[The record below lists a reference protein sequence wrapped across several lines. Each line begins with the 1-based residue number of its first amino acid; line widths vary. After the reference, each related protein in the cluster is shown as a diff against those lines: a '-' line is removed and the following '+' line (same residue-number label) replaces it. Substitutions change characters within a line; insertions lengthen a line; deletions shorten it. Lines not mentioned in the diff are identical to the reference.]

1 MNEKPEDKPM
11 ARKLP
16 SLLQQHQS
24 DPIEEIQHSIIESPD
39 TTARINE
46 EQWKM
51 YQIETDRPTAGP
63 QEFYGARIDVDPAA
77 LQGPYVPYAPSTESL
92 LALLGNTNGS
102 QSQTFYHKA
111 RRLETDTPTESRYK
125 PIGSSPY
132 PAWNSNS
139 PPLSEDEIEEAFVD
153 LTNKFGFQRDNMNN
167 MYDHF
172 MTMLDSRSSRMSPV
186 QALHS
191 LHADYIGGPHSNYT
205 KWYFAVQMDL
215 DDRSITDTQAISLE
229 ESRRNW
235 QTKMESQSDEERA
248 QQLILY
254 LLMWGESSTVRYTP
268 ECFCFIFKMAN
279 DYRRSYYSQDVV
291 SPEGDFL
298 DSVITPLYRFVRER
312 QYEIVEG
319 KFIKRERDHEDIIG
333 YDDVNQLFWRKQS
346 IAPLVLFDGRLLS
359 EINPDQR
366 YIAIKHI
373 NWKAAFRKTYKEKR
387 SWIHSLVNFMRIWI
401 IHVATFWY
409 YMSANATFFYL
420 SRDPGIAEKETPVRI
435 SVIALGGAVSTG
447 FMLIGGLAEYLYLPT
462 TMSNMCKLLR
472 RMLILI
478 VIFCINI
485 APTVFIAFKQ
495 RTGTLALILS
505 LVQLGVGIVTTLV
518 FSIVPSSTLFEPL
531 YAKSR
536 ETLPDKTFAANF
548 APLNR
553 NDRLTSIALWVCVFF
568 CKFIESYFFLVLSFK
583 DPLRTMSNMTIRNCS
598 DRMLGSWLC
607 SHMPE
612 ITIFLMFVMDLTLF
626 FLDTYLWY
634 IIWNTIFSVSQLLY
648 MGISIWVPWRNI
660 YSRVPKNIYSKILS
674 TTATE
679 GGYVPKILCSQIWN
693 AVIIAMYREHLLSI
707 DHVHMLVYKTLEPED
722 KEDPQP
728 VLKPPTFFSAYKEDA
743 FFPKNS
749 EASRR
754 VAFFAQSLSSTTMPS
769 SAPVAELPTFTVLVP
784 HYGEKIL
791 LSLREII
798 REEDQNTRV
807 TLLEYLKQ
815 LHSVE
820 WENFVKDTK
829 ILAEETSAA
838 GPHDESDPARRST
851 SEKDD
856 LPFYCIG
863 FKSSAPEYTLRTRI
877 WASLRAQTLY
887 RTVAGFMNY
896 TKALKILHRVE
907 NPEMA
912 KAFNEDFDKEEH
924 ELDLIAQRKF
934 RFLIAMQRYAKFNK
948 EEAENAE
955 YLLSVYPDLQIA
967 YIDEEPPKLPGEE
980 TIYYSVLVDGH
991 CERLENGQRQPKYR
1005 IRLPGNPI
1013 LGDGKADN
1021 QNHALIFYR
1030 GEYLQLVDANQDN
1043 YLEECFK
1050 IRSIFGEFEEK
1061 KPSSNPYSPTSSPHP
1076 VAIVGAREYIFS
1088 ENIGVL
1094 GDVAAG
1100 KEQTFGTLTQRIMA
1114 KVGGRLHY
1122 GHPDFLNAS
1131 FITTRGGVSKG
1142 QKGIHLNEDIYA
1154 GMNAF
1159 LRGGRIKHTE
1169 YFQCGKGRD
1178 LGFGS
1183 ILNFTTKIGTGM
1195 GEQMLSREYYY
1206 LGTRLPLDRFLTFY
1220 YGHPG
1225 FHINNILI
1233 MFAVQIFMFC
1243 MLMVGAMVSS
1253 LPLCHR
1259 DPLRPNGPL
1268 IPIGC
1273 YNMMPVYDWIMRC
1286 ILSIFMV
1293 FFIAFLPLFL
1303 QELSEKGFRRSIGRL
1318 LRHFLSLSPLF
1329 EVFITQIYSNSV
1341 LTNLSFGGARYI
1353 ATGRGFATTRIPFS
1367 ILYSRFAGPSMYF
1380 GVRTMILLL
1389 FVTMTLWMP
1398 HLIYFWFSV
1407 IALIISPFVFNPHQF
1422 ALTDF
1427 IIDYREFLRWLSR
1440 GNSKPHANSW
1450 IAYCRLSRTRITGY
1464 KRKKLGDPSDSKTS
1478 TDSPRAHLAVIF
1490 FSEIFAPFLQA
1501 IFCSIAYLFVKSF
1514 DPAERLKNS
1523 NVPGALVR
1531 ILLMSVGPIACNAA
1545 TLLAIFLVSLIIGW
1559 PLGSKFTKFGSVM
1572 AGAAHTLSVIT
1583 FCAFFEVFWLLEDWR
1598 FDRVVLGLIASFSIQ
1613 RLIFKLLI
1621 AIFLSRE
1628 MGHDGTNRGWWTG
1641 DWRGR
1646 NLGKHAFTQPF
1657 REFICKIV
1665 EMSMF
1670 SMDFIIGH
1678 VVLFVLSPFTLIP
1691 YIDQLH
1697 STMLFWL
1704 RPSKQIRRPIMS
1716 WSQRRQRRR
1725 IAIAY
1730 GLLFLVTFIA
1740 FVALLC
1746 APIFAKWFGLKD
1758 LIKPSNVWI

>member
-1 MNEKPEDKPM
+1 
-11 ARKLP
+11 
-16 SLLQQHQS
+16 
-24 DPIEEIQHSIIESPD
+24 
-39 TTARINE
+39 
-46 EQWKM
+46 
-51 YQIETDRPTAGP
+51 
-63 QEFYGARIDVDPAA
+63 
-77 LQGPYVPYAPSTESL
+77 VPYAPSTESL
-92 LALLGNTNGS
+92 LALLGNTSGS
-102 QSQTFYHKA
+102 QSQLLFSTTK
-111 RRLETDTPTESRYK
+111 PTTTATIPPYQ
-125 PIGSSPY
+125 PMGSTPY
-132 PAWNSNS
+132 PAWNLND
-139 PPLSEDEIEEAFVD
+139 PPLSTDEIEEAFVD

-167 MYDHF
+167 MFDHF
-172 MTMLDSRSSRMSPV
+172 MTMLDSRASRMTPV

-205 KWYFAVQMDL
+205 KWYFAVQMDAVDNAATGYL
-215 DDRSITDTQAISLE
+215 GIGLE
-229 ESRRNW
+229 ESKKLW
-235 QTKMESQSDEERA
+235 QNKMESLPDEERA

-254 LLMWGESSTVRYTP
+254 LLMWGEAATVRYTS
-268 ECFCFIFKMAN
+268 ECICFLFNLAD
-279 DYRRSYYSQDVV
+279 DYRKGRFSQDIV

-298 DSVITPLYRFVRER
+298 ETVITPLYRFVRER
-312 QYEIVEG
+312 LYEIVDG
-319 KFIKRERDHEDIIG
+319 KFIKRERDHQDIIG
-333 YDDVNQLFWRKQS
+333 YDDVNQLFWRKET
-346 IAPLVLFDGRLLS
+346 IELLRLYDGRPLS
-359 EINPDQR
+359 SIRPEQR
-366 YIAIKHI
+366 YTAIKTI
-373 NWKAAFRKTYKEKR
+373 DWKSAFQKTYKEKR
-387 SWIHSLVNFMRIWI
+387 SWVHSLVNFMRIWI
-401 IHVATFWY
+401 IHITTFWY
-409 YMSANATFFYL
+409 YMSANSDFFYL
-420 SRDPGIAEKETPVRI
+420 SKDPLVAVKEMPVRI
-435 SVIALGGAVSTG
+435 SVVALGGAVSTG
-447 FMLIGGLAEYLYLPT
+447 FMLIGGFAEFLYLPST
-462 TMSNMCKLLR
+462 INNMWKLLR
-472 RMLILI
+472 RTAILIL
-478 VIFCINI
+478 IFCINV
-485 APTVFIAFKQ
+485 APTVFIAYKQ
-495 RTGTLALILS
+495 RTGTVSLILS
-505 LVQLGVGIVTTLV
+505 LVQLALGIVTTLI
-518 FSIVPSSTLFEPL
+518 FAIIPSSSIFEPL
-531 YAKSR
+531 YSNSR
-536 ETLPDKTFAANF
+536 TTLPEKTFAASF
-548 APLNR
+548 APLSR
-553 NDRLTSIALWVCVFF
+553 SDRLTSIALWVCVFF
-568 CKFIESYFFLVLSFK
+568 CKFLESYFFLTLSFK
-583 DPLRTMSNMTIRNCS
+583 DPLRSMSSMTIKNCS
-598 DRMLGSWLC
+598 DRILGSWLC

-612 ITIFLMFVMDLTLF
+612 FTIFLMFVMDMTLY

-634 IIWNTIFSVSQLLY
+634 IIWNTIFSVSQLFH

-660 YSRVPKNIYSKILS
+660 YSRLPKNIYSKILS
-674 TTATE
+674 SCTTEA
-679 GGYVPKILCSQIWN
+679 GYAPKVLCSQIWN

-707 DHVHMLVYKTLEPED
+707 DHVHMLVYKTLAAEEKD
-722 KEDPQP
+722 AQP
-728 VLKPPTFFSAYKEDA
+728 VLKPPTFFSAYKENA
-743 FFPKNS
+743 FLPKNS
-749 EASRR
+749 EAQRR
-754 VAFFAQSLSSTTMPS
+754 MAFFAQSLSSTSMPNPP
-769 SAPVAELPTFTVLVP
+769 PVTELPTFTVLVP

-829 ILAEETSAA
+829 ILAEETANSEQGADDNN
-838 GPHDESDPARRST
+838 PSRRS
-851 SEKDD
+851 SDEKDD

-896 TKALKILHRVE
+896 AKALKILHRVE

-912 KAFNEDFDKEEH
+912 KVFDEDFEKQEH

-934 RFLIAMQRYAKFNK
+934 RFLIAMQRYAKFNE

-967 YIDEEPPKLPGEE
+967 YIDEEPPKIPGEE
-980 TIYYSVLVDGH
+980 TVYYSVLVDGR
-991 CERLENGQRQPKYR
+991 CDIMENGKRAPKYR
-1005 IRLPGNPI
+1005 VRLPGNPI
-1013 LGDGKADN
+1013 LGDGKSDN

-1050 IRSIFGEFEEK
+1050 IRSVFGEFEEQ
-1061 KPSSNPYSPTSSPHP
+1061 KPLQNPYSSTAAQHP

-1122 GHPDFLNAS
+1122 GHPDFLNAT
-1131 FITTRGGVSKG
+1131 FMTTRGGVSKG
-1142 QKGIHLNEDIYA
+1142 QKGLHLNEDIYA

-1220 YGHPG
+1220 YAHPG

-1253 LPLCHR
+1253 LPQCHR
-1259 DPLRPNGPL
+1259 DPTRPNGPL

-1273 YNMMPVYDWIMRC
+1273 YNLMPVYDWITRC

-1293 FFIAFLPLFL
+1293 FFISFLPLFL
-1303 QELSEKGFRRSIGRL
+1303 QELTEKGFTRSIGRL
-1318 LRHFLSLSPLF
+1318 ARHFMSLSPLF
-1329 EVFITQIYSNSV
+1329 EVFVTQIYSNAV
-1341 LTNLSFGGARYI
+1341 LSNLNFGGARYI

-1380 GVRTMILLL
+1380 GARILVMLL
-1389 FVTMTLWMP
+1389 FVSMTLWMP

-1407 IALIISPFVFNPHQF
+1407 IALIVSPFVFNPHQF
-1422 ALTDF
+1422 AFTDF

-1450 IAYCRLSRTRITGY
+1450 IAYCRMSRTRITGY

-1501 IFCSIAYLFVKSF
+1501 VFCCIAYLFVKSF
-1514 DPAERLKNS
+1514 DPAERS
-1523 NVPGALVR
+1523 QTATEPGALLR
-1531 ILLMSVGPIACNAA
+1531 IILMAIGPIVCNAV
-1545 TLLAIFLVSLIIGW
+1545 TLLAIFLASLVVGC
-1559 PLGSKFTKFGSVM
+1559 LFGSRFAKFGSVM
-1572 AGAAHTLSVIT
+1572 AGLAHMLSVVT
-1583 FCAFFEVFWLLEDWR
+1583 FCGFFEVFWMLENWR

-1613 RLIFKLLI
+1613 RLVFKLLI

-1628 MGHDGTNRGWWTG
+1628 IGHDGTNRGWWTG
-1641 DWRGR
+1641 NWRGR
-1646 NLGKHAFTQPF
+1646 NVSQTCRLFMARNTSLTKGIFISVIFSWVAMVSILPIMYQIYISCVNIMFFSAFTQPF
-1657 REFICKIV
+1657 REFVCKIV
-1665 EMSMF
+1665 ELSMF
-1670 SMDFIIGH
+1670 TTDFIIGH
-1678 VVLFVLSPFTLIP
+1678 MVLFILSPFTLVP

-1697 STMLFWL
+1697 SMMLFWL
-1704 RPSKQIRRPIMS
+1704 RPRKQIRRPIMS
-1716 WSQRRQRRR
+1716 WTQRKQRRR
-1725 IAIAY
+1725 IAVTY
-1730 GLLFLVTFIA
+1730 GLLFLATLLA
-1740 FVALLC
+1740 FTALLS
-1746 APIFAKWFGLKD
+1746 APLLAKWLGPHIHIHPVD
-1758 LIKPSNVWI
+1758 VWV

>member
-1 MNEKPEDKPM
+1 LYFSAESV
-11 ARKLP
+11 KLSQIGISSP
-16 SLLQQHQS
+16 SAAAQ
-24 DPIEEIQHSIIESPD
+24 
-39 TTARINE
+39 
-46 EQWKM
+46 
-51 YQIETDRPTAGP
+51 
-63 QEFYGARIDVDPAA
+63 QEFLGARIEVDPTV

-92 LALLGNTNGS
+92 LALLGNTAGN
-102 QSQTFYHKA
+102 QSQLLYPNAKRA
-111 RRLETDTPTESRYK
+111 EAGKSAEPRYR

-132 PAWNSNS
+132 PAWNLRS
-139 PPLSEDEIEEAFVD
+139 PPLSIEEIEEAFVD
-153 LTNKFGFQRDNMNN
+153 LTNKFGFQRDNMSNI
-167 MYDHF
+167 YDLF
-172 MTMLDSRSSRMSPV
+172 LTMLDSRASRMTPL
-186 QALHS
+186 QALRS

-205 KWYFAVQMDL
+205 KWYFAVQL
-215 DDRSITDTQAISLE
+215 DVVDNTSAGYLGIGLE
-229 ESRRNW
+229 ESKKLW
-235 QTKMESQSDEERA
+235 QSKMEGLSDEERA
-248 QQLILY
+248 HQLILY
-254 LLMWGESSTVRYTP
+254 MLMWGEAATVRYTP
-268 ECFCFIFKMAN
+268 ECLCFLFKIAD
-279 DYRRSYYSQDVV
+279 DYRQSRHSQDIVN
-291 SPEGDFL
+291 PEGEFL
-298 DSVITPLYRFVRER
+298 ESVISPLYRFVRER
-312 QYEIVEG
+312 QYEIVDG
-319 KFIKRERDHEDIIG
+319 KFIKRERDHQDVIG
-333 YDDVNQLFWRKQS
+333 YDDVNQLFWRKET
-346 IAPLVLFDGRLLS
+346 IELLRLYDGRLLCTIRP
-359 EINPDQR
+359 EQR
-366 YIAIKHI
+366 YTAIKTV
-373 NWKAAFRKTYKEKR
+373 NWKSAFQKTFKEKR
-387 SWIHSLVNFMRIWI
+387 SWVHSLVNFMRIWI
-401 IHVATFWY
+401 IHVTTFWY
-409 YMSANATFFYL
+409 YMSANVTFFYL
-420 SRDPGIAEKETPVRI
+420 NKDPAIAAKETPVHI
-435 SVIALGGAVSTG
+435 SVVALGGAVATG
-447 FMLIGGLAEYLYLPT
+447 LMLVGGLAEFMYLPT
-462 TMSNMCKLLR
+462 TVFNMWKLLR
-472 RMLILI
+472 RVMILFI
-478 VIFCINI
+478 ILCVNV
-485 APTVFIAFKQ
+485 APTVFIAYKQ
-495 RTGTLALILS
+495 RTGTVSLILA
-505 LVQLGVGIVTTLV
+505 LVQLAFGAVTTLV
-518 FSIVPSSTLFEPL
+518 FAIMPSSSIFEPL
-531 YAKSR
+531 YGKSR
-536 ETLPDKTFAANF
+536 DTLPEKTFAASF
-548 APLNR
+548 APLTR
-553 NDRLTSIALWVCVFF
+553 SDRLTSIALWVCVFF
-568 CKFIESYFFLVLSFK
+568 CKFIESYFFLALSFK
-583 DPLRTMSNMTIRNCS
+583 DPLRSMSTMTIKNCS
-598 DRMLGSWLC
+598 DRILGSWLC

-612 ITIFLMFVMDLTLF
+612 FTIFLMFVMDLTLF

-634 IIWNTIFSVSQLLY
+634 IIWNTIFSVSQLFY
-648 MGISIWVPWRNI
+648 MSISIWIPWRNI
-660 YSRVPKNIYSKILS
+660 YSRLPKSIYSKILS
-674 TTATE
+674 SCVTE
-679 GGYVPKILCSQIWN
+679 AGYAPKVLCSQIWN

-722 KEDPQP
+722 KDSAP
-728 VLKPPTFFSAYKEDA
+728 VLKPPTFFSAYKENA
-743 FFPKNS
+743 FIPKNS

-754 VAFFAQSLSSTTMPS
+754 MAFFAQSLSSTSMPDPP
-769 SAPVAELPTFTVLVP
+769 AVTELPTFTVLVP

-815 LHSVE
+815 LHSIE

-829 ILAEETSAA
+829 ILAEETANSEQTMD
-838 GPHDESDPARRST
+838 GPNPSRRS
-851 SEKDD
+851 SDEKDD

-912 KAFNEDFDKEEH
+912 LAFDEDFDKQEH

-967 YIDEEPPKLPGEE
+967 YIDEEPPKIPGEE
-980 TIYYSVLVDGH
+980 PVYYSVLVDGR
-991 CERLENGQRQPKYR
+991 CEKLENGKRVPKYR

-1013 LGDGKADN
+1013 LGDGKSDN

-1050 IRSIFGEFEEK
+1050 IRSVFGEFEEQ
-1061 KPSSNPYSPTSSPHP
+1061 KPLQNPYSSSTEQHP

-1122 GHPDFLNAS
+1122 GHPDFLNAA
-1131 FITTRGGVSKG
+1131 FVTTRGGVSKG
-1142 QKGIHLNEDIYA
+1142 QKGLHLNEDIYA
-1154 GMNAF
+1154 GMNAL

-1220 YGHPG
+1220 YAHPG

-1243 MLMVGAMVSS
+1243 MLLIGSMVSS

-1259 DPLRPNGPL
+1259 DPSRPNGPL
-1268 IPIGC
+1268 IPFGC

-1293 FFIAFLPLFL
+1293 FFIAFIPLFL
-1303 QELSEKGFRRSIGRL
+1303 QELCEKGFSRSISRL
-1318 LRHFLSLSPLF
+1318 ARHFLSLSPLF
-1329 EVFITQIYSNSV
+1329 EVFVTQIYSNAV

-1380 GVRTMILLL
+1380 GVRTLVMLL

-1407 IALIISPFVFNPHQF
+1407 IALIVSPFVFNPHQF
-1422 ALTDF
+1422 AFTDF

-1440 GNSKPHANSW
+1440 GNSKPHVNSW

-1501 IFCSIAYLFVKSF
+1501 VFCCIAYLFVKSF
-1514 DPAERLKNS
+1514 DPAEHVKNGTE
-1523 NVPGALVR
+1523 PGALLR
-1531 ILLMSVGPIACNAA
+1531 IILMSIGPIVCNAV
-1545 TLLAIFLVSLIIGW
+1545 TLLAIFLASLIVGC
-1559 PLGSKFTKFGSVM
+1559 PFGSKFSKFGSVM
-1572 AGAAHTLSVIT
+1572 AGVAHTLSVVT
-1583 FCAFFEVFWLLEDWR
+1583 FCAFFEIFWMLEDWR
-1598 FDRVVLGLIASFSIQ
+1598 FDRVILGLIASFSVQ
-1613 RLIFKLLI
+1613 RLVFKLLI
-1621 AIFLSRE
+1621 ALFLSRE
-1628 MGHDGTNRGWWTG
+1628 IGHDGTNRGWWTG
-1641 DWRGR
+1641 NWRGR
-1646 NLGKHAFTQPF
+1646 NVSRCIGTKEALLITN
-1657 REFICKIV
+1657 
-1665 EMSMF
+1665 SL
-1670 SMDFIIGH
+1670 FIIH
-1678 VVLFVLSPFTLIP
+1678 TRTNLLLHLSVRSL
-1691 YIDQLH
+1691 
-1697 STMLFWL
+1697 S
-1704 RPSKQIRRPIMS
+1704 
-1716 WSQRRQRRR
+1716 
-1725 IAIAY
+1725 
-1730 GLLFLVTFIA
+1730 LVGMVSVQY
-1740 FVALLC
+1740 VA
-1746 APIFAKWFGLKD
+1746 
-1758 LIKPSNVWI
+1758 